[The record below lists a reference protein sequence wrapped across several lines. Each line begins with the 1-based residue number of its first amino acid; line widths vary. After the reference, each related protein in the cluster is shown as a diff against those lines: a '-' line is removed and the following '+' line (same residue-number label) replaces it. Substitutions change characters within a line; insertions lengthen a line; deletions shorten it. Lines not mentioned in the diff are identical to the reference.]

1 MGPGYE
7 WQQGLTAT
15 GVSLLC
21 LLCEKQRSSHCKGT
35 GDSVVKTRQVILHFT
50 KLGVVPEWPAHWL
63 NAFTVP
69 NTGPSLYFLIGG
81 VIRKKHLWWHLSLF
95 SSLPATCARLFL
107 NKVVFFYILFI
118 VKLFWTV
125 EHLQVVREAW
135 MLVSFY
141 TKLPAQE
148 GAAGGPASRAWV
160 GQPIKEVASRSSAY
174 PANR

>member
-1 MGPGYE
+1 MTAGTNSYWSVLALSPLWETEILTLQGHRRLSREDETGYFTLYKA
-7 WQQGLTAT
+7 GCCPRMASTLTECFY
-15 GVSLLC
+15 SP
-21 LLCEKQRSSHCKGT
+21 QHRP
-35 GDSVVKTRQVILHFT
+35 F
-50 KLGVVPEWPAHWL
+50 
-63 NAFTVP
+63 
-69 NTGPSLYFLIGG
+69 LYFLIGG

>member
-1 MGPGYE
+1 MTPETNSYWSVLALSPLWETEILTLQGHRRLSREDETGYFTLYKARCCPRMAST
-7 WQQGLTAT
+7 LTE
-15 GVSLLC
+15 GFYSPQHRPFPLLPHWWSNQ
-21 LLCEKQRSSHCKGT
+21 EGT
-35 GDSVVKTRQVILHFT
+35 PMVT
-50 KLGVVPEWPAHWL
+50 
-63 NAFTVP
+63 
-69 NTGPSLYFLIGG
+69 
-81 VIRKKHLWWHLSLF
+81 LSLF
-95 SSLPATCARLFL
+95 SSSLSTTCARLFL